1 MVVRLEALLIGGPQ
15 GKPAAL
21 GASGELLRHL
31 LPKACWDGLG
41 APDREQNRVSE
52 SVTPCSRRPYS
63 WFCSFHSAAGAGPCI
78 RTPHLWLPEPGPQEL
93 CTFVSAVAAQVLQT
107 LQPRKPRPPR
117 RKSAPRR
124 LPYSP
129 PYRMGMRRGRG
140 WGGAGLGAGP
150 AEPSALT
157 HPLLPD
163 PPRSSAH
170 GRDAPQRP
178 AQQGPGPQA
187 RPRLPRPP
195 SPFLGVAQALT
206 APESPG
212 PGLALSAGALQSPAH
227 ELAEIVPPGPGPSLL
242 PAVTEDPSGCVR
254 LPPDPAELPLEAPVS
269 PLLALPAAI
278 AEMRD
283 PGPCPTRAVGTWVRP
298 CRGPEPSRPLLC

>member
-1 MVVRLEALLIGGPQ
+1 MHPGT
-15 GKPAAL
+15 PAA
-21 GASGELLRHL
+21 S
-31 LPKACWDGLG
+31 
-41 APDREQNRVSE
+41 
-52 SVTPCSRRPYS
+52 
-63 WFCSFHSAAGAGPCI
+63 
-78 RTPHLWLPEPGPQEL
+78 WLPEPGPQEL

-129 PYRMGMRRGRG
+129 PY
-140 WGGAGLGAGP
+140 
-150 AEPSALT
+150 
-157 HPLLPD
+157 
-163 PPRSSAH
+163 RSSAH